1 MRTIDNAPGAWPLA
15 TRLRIVRPFTN
26 RIANPVIRRFAAW
39 LPGFAIIRTVGRRT
53 GRTRRTP
60 LNVFRRD
67 GDYVFALVY
76 GADVDWVRN
85 VLAAGTAQL
94 EQRGRI
100 VTLANPRLSV
110 DRDVGLIPF
119 PMRLF
124 HRAVRVT
131 EFLRMSPT

>member
-1 MRTIDNAPGAWPLA
+1 MT

-26 RIANPVIRRFAAW
+26 RIANPLIRQFAAW
-39 LPGFAIIRTVGRRT
+39 VPGFAIIRTVGRRT

-100 VTLANPRLSV
+100 VAP
-110 DRDVGLIPF
+110 DR
-119 PMRLF
+119 RS
-124 HRAVRVT
+124 RR
-131 EFLRMSPT
+131 

>member
-1 MRTIDNAPGAWPLA
+1 MS
-15 TRLRIVRPFTN
+15 TRMRIVRPFTN
-26 RIANPVIRRFAAW
+26 RIANPLIRRFAACV
-39 LPGFAIIRTVGRRT
+39 PGFAIIRTVGRRT
-53 GRTRRTP
+53 GQTRRTP

-94 EQRGRI
+94 EQRGRT
-100 VTLANPRLSV
+100 VALTRPRLLV
-110 DRDVGLIPF
+110 DPDAGLIPF

-124 HRAVRVT
+124 HRAMRVT
-131 EFLRMSPT
+131 EFLRMSPA